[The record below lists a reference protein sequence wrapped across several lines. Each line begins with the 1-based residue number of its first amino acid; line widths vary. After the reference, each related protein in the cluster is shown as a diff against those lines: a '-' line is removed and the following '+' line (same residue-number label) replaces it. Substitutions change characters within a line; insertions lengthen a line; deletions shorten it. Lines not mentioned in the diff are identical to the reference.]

1 MSLHSSRSRI
11 AGLSKELNRQWQDT
25 QQVWRD
31 GKAKEFDSSYMQPL
45 FDNVD
50 NALAAMEDLD
60 KVLKKLRQDCEL

>member
-1 MSLHSSRSRI
+1 MSLHSSRTRL

-25 QQVWRD
+25 QPVWRD
-31 GKAKEFDSSYMQPL
+31 AKGKEFDSTYMQLL

-50 NALAAMEDLD
+50 NAVAAMEDLD